1 MSGNDR
7 FRFSL
12 IISALRGERL
22 VVFYLMAI
30 SASIAIGI
38 YAFNENVL
46 YPYERKQS
54 KLQEM
59 QKTYELK
66 LEKSVDYAALQSDLD
81 TALGNKDSC
90 VTTLNQNQQT
100 AQWQECVSKKSVT
113 KRLVQF
119 NNNNK
124 SQLQIFESPFA
135 VLSALALATRDLD
148 LENVFYNVSMLK
160 SSEFS
165 DLLIGINIKI
175 KKSKLPEYIT
185 SLNKACASCLIKLA
199 SLSNTNEDDVVKVDL
214 NITLYLIPIN
224 HKQAIKDWQQAISD
238 GKLSGSHLENY
249 REQPA
254 TNPQN

>member
-1 MSGNDR
+1 MSGNGR

-22 VVFYLMAI
+22 IVFYLMAI
-30 SASIAIGI
+30 SASIATGV

-54 KLQEM
+54 KLQKM
-59 QKTYELK
+59 QTTYKLK
-66 LEKSVDYAALQSDLD
+66 LEKSVDYVALQSNLD
-81 TALGNKDSC
+81 ATLRNNNSCTA
-90 VTTLNQNQQT
+90 TLKEDKQT
-100 AQWQECVSKKSVT
+100 AQWQECVGKKSVT

-135 VLSALALATRDLD
+135 VLNALALATRDLN

-165 DLLIGINIKI
+165 DLLLGINIKI
-175 KKSKLPEYIT
+175 KKNKLPEYIT
-185 SLNKACASCLIKLA
+185 SLNKSCASCLIKLA
-199 SLSNTNEDDVVKVDL
+199 SLSSTNEDDVVKVDL

-249 REQPA
+249 RK
-254 TNPQN
+254 